1 MKKSKFT
8 DEQIVVDLHQ
18 HKAGDLP
25 RMSVQI
31 ES

>member
-18 HKAGDLP
+18 HKAGSP
-25 RMSVQI
+25 VGEVTR
-31 ES
+31 